1 MVISLTTYE
10 ECREAFRHRH
20 LRQALYDEAIP
31 LMGGV
36 IVNLHGDEHRV
47 RRRFENRLFRPDTFA
62 WYETDVIPRIIDR
75 VLDTPR
81 REGRADLLAVARRTM
96 MTLAVRIAGVDVAD
110 DHLDGFALLME
121 RLARGSTVSHATG
134 DRGELL
140 ARGVDALHEVTQRF
154 LEPSIE
160 RRHLAVEAVQRG
172 DADPSTLERDV
183 VTTLLRAAEE
193 MNLPYEVLL
202 REVAYFPWVGSHST
216 SNQLVH
222 AMHHMFEWVAAR
234 PADRTL
240 LIGDPVLR
248 QQFVHESLRLHP
260 ASPVALRLA
269 TEPLTLRSGVQVDAG
284 ATVSLDLVS
293 ANRDPSVFGDDA
305 HLFDP
310 HRRLPEDV
318 APWGLSFGHGIHACL
333 GQELAAGVPSHQLG
347 GLEHHLLGSIV
358 VMAGVLL
365 ADGARPDPQDPAT
378 IDTSTTRTVF
388 SRYPVLLGQG
398 A

>member
-1 MVISLTTYE
+1 VVISLTTYE

-20 LRQALYDEAIP
+20 LRQALYDEAGP
-31 LMGGV
+31 LMHGV

-62 WYETDVIPRIIDR
+62 WYEAEVIPRIIDR
-75 VLDTPR
+75 VLEVPR
-81 REGRADLLAVARRTM
+81 DEGRADLLAVARRTM
-96 MTLAVRIAGVDVAD
+96 MTLAVRIAGVDVD
-110 DHLDGFALLME
+110 DDRLDGFALLME

-134 DRGELL
+134 DRSELL
-140 ARGVDALHEVTQRF
+140 ARGVEALDEVTQRY
-154 LEPSIE
+154 LLPSIG
-160 RRHLAVEAVQRG
+160 RRREAVEAVRRG
-172 DADPSTLERDV
+172 DAEVSTLGRDV
-183 VTTLLRAAEE
+183 VTTLLLAADE
-193 MNLPYEVLL
+193 MNLPREVLL

-222 AMHHMFEWVAAR
+222 AMHHMFQWLGEHPHERRRLVDDAA
-234 PADRTL
+234 
-240 LIGDPVLR
+240 LR
-248 QQFVHESLRLHP
+248 QRFVHESLRLHP
-260 ASPVALRLA
+260 ASPVAVRQA
-269 TEPLTLRSGVQVDAG
+269 TETLTLRSGVQVSAG
-284 ATVSLDLVS
+284 STVSLDLVS

-310 HRRLPEDV
+310 DRRLPEDV

-365 ADGARPDPQDPAT
+365 ADGARPDPEDPAT
-378 IDTSTTRTVF
+378 IDPTTTRSVF
-388 SRYPVLLGQG
+388 SRYPVLLDQRG
-398 A
+398 